1 MGVLSLY
8 SFLAPKPLYRIN
20 YSYIV
25 TRRGDL
31 SVNMPRRNPL
41 LFKPEEYSFLH
52 RVYLKDV
59 NDQSKVFRNIVE
71 KKGLG
76 LEETE
81 IMHIKEKFLE
91 WKDKNPK
98 GFLFK

>member
-1 MGVLSLY
+1 
-8 SFLAPKPLYRIN
+8 
-20 YSYIV
+20 
-25 TRRGDL
+25 
-31 SVNMPRRNPL
+31 MPRRNPL

-59 NDQSKVFRNIVE
+59 NSKDKIFRNIVE

-81 IMHIKEKFLE
+81 IMHIKEKFQE
-91 WKDKNPK
+91 WKGLNPK
-98 GFLFK
+98 GLLFK